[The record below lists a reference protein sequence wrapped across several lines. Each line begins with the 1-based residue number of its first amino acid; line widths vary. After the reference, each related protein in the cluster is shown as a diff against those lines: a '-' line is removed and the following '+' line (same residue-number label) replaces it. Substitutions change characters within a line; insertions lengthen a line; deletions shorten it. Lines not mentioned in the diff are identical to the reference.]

1 MGLSKGSACQL
12 RLDTHLRD
20 PPEFRRG
27 MPKNGLRNNDFNQKE
42 YRTKTHFVVAGFL
55 VAEGLMAAAGQA
67 AAADAGGYIG
77 FGVGQSR
84 AALDANDVNSSLAAA
99 GFGAVTTVEDTDFGF
114 KFYGGYQF
122 NRNFAIEAGYTDF
135 GKFTSHSVIISGG
148 SGTGDGEWKA
158 YSLDVSALGILPVGD
173 RFSLFGRAGLSFWNL
188 DFTFTAMGPGGVGV
202 ASQSESGV
210 SPLLGI
216 GAKFDVTP
224 QLALRAEIERHFSVG
239 DSNTTGESDIDLFTV
254 GLQYRF

>member
-1 MGLSKGSACQL
+1 
-12 RLDTHLRD
+12 
-20 PPEFRRG
+20 

-114 KFYGGYQF
+114 KF
-122 NRNFAIEAGYTDF
+122 
-135 GKFTSHSVIISGG
+135 
-148 SGTGDGEWKA
+148 
-158 YSLDVSALGILPVGD
+158 
-173 RFSLFGRAGLSFWNL
+173 
-188 DFTFTAMGPGGVGV
+188 
-202 ASQSESGV
+202 
-210 SPLLGI
+210 
-216 GAKFDVTP
+216 
-224 QLALRAEIERHFSVG
+224 
-239 DSNTTGESDIDLFTV
+239 
-254 GLQYRF
+254 